1 MQALC
6 KKNYQGFEKGKYYKI
21 DNIHSIFQKDD
32 FISLNYYGNDILV
45 RFRLNHSLEYIEGYI
60 GEFEVYFYDY
70 FYNVQDQRKAK
81 LEKLSNVTNL

>member
-6 KKNYQGFEKGKYYKI
+6 KKNYHFFEKGKYYKI
-21 DNIHSIFQKDD
+21 DNIHSVFQKDD
-32 FISLNYYGNDILV
+32 FISLNYGNDLF
-45 RFRLNHSLEYIEGYI
+45 RFRLNRSLECIEGFI

-81 LEKLSNVTNL
+81 LEKLSNVNS